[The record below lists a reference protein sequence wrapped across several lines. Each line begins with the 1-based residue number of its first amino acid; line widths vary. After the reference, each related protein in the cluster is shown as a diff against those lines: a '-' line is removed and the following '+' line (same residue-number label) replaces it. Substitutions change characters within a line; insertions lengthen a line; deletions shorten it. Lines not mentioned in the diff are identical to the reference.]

1 MPLSL
6 VQRLL
11 HSFSAEPTRARH
23 ATGAAAVPPPPRKA
37 PAAPWRR
44 RLGAWLVS
52 VPAAQGSTA
61 LHDWRPSEARTLEL
75 RDARS
80 AFRTVL
86 DDIPAQQSVACL
98 ESIRA
103 ARSMHE
109 LWHLRAEVFN
119 LVSRN
124 RTQSEAARRLAML
137 DIHFPSR
144 VRRGQRSGAH
154 PGEGQE
160 SVPPF

>member
-1 MPLSL
+1 MALSL

-11 HSFSAEPTRARH
+11 HSLSAAPAASRH
-23 ATGAAAVPPPPRKA
+23 STAAGTPPPRRQA
-37 PAAPWRR
+37 DGAPWRR

-52 VPAAQGSTA
+52 VPVAPGSNP
-61 LHDWRPSEARTLEL
+61 LQDWRPSEAKTLEL

-86 DDIPAQQSVACL
+86 DDIPVQQSEACL

-109 LWHLRAEVFN
+109 LWHLRAEVFS

-124 RTQSEAARRLAML
+124 RTQSEATRRLAVL

-144 VRRGQRSGAH
+144 VRRGQRSGAN

>member
-1 MPLSL
+1 MALSL

-11 HSFSAEPTRARH
+11 HSFSAERAPPRH
-23 ATGAAAVPPPPRKA
+23 AAGAEVPPPAHHAFR
-37 PAAPWRR
+37 APWPR

-52 VPAAQGSTA
+52 IPAAQSAGA
-61 LHDWRPSEARTLEL
+61 LADWRPSEARTLEL
-75 RDARS
+75 SAARS

-86 DDIPAQQSVACL
+86 DDIPVQQSDACL
-98 ESIRA
+98 VSIRA

-109 LWHLRAEVFN
+109 LWHLRAEVFA

-124 RTQSEAARRLAML
+124 RTQSEAARRLAVL

-154 PGEGQE
+154 PREGQE

>member
-1 MPLSL
+1 MALSL

-11 HSFSAEPTRARH
+11 HSFLADPAPARH
-23 ATGAAAVPPPPRKA
+23 PAVGGVPPPARQTA
-37 PAAPWRR
+37 RAPWRR

-52 VPAAQGSTA
+52 VPVSHSSTA
-61 LHDWRPSEARTLEL
+61 LQDWRPSEAKTLEL

-86 DDIPAQQSVACL
+86 DDIPVQQSEACR
-98 ESIRA
+98 ESIRM

-109 LWHLRAEVFN
+109 LWHLRAEVFS
-119 LVSRN
+119 LVSRS
-124 RTQSEAARRLAML
+124 RTQSEATRRLAML

-154 PGEGQE
+154 PREGQE